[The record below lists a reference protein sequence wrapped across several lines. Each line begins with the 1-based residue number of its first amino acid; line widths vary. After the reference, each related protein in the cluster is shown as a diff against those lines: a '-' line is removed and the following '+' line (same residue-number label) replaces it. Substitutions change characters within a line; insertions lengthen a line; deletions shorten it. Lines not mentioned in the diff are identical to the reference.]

1 MEILKNIKIGVIYG
15 GDSPEREVSLASGT
29 AVVKALKE
37 LDLDVEPFLVSSALE
52 AVSEVKSSERE
63 VFFIAL
69 HGGWGEDG
77 RLQGALDLL
86 GRKYTGSGHESCAL
100 AMDKRV
106 SKAIFESCKIPTA
119 PYAVLKTDNFPQDLN
134 QKLEELLCL
143 WKTVVVKPSGG
154 GSTVGV
160 TIAHDAET
168 IWKGI
173 HDASLY
179 DQVLLIEKYIPGR
192 EITVTVWEEEGKV
205 TALPIVEIIPKE
217 GFYDYKAKYTPGTT
231 KYQCPADLPEEVGTR
246 VKEAAVASHLALGC
260 RVYSRVDIR
269 LSEDGTPYV
278 LEVNT
283 APGMTATSL
292 VPKASAAMGWSFS
305 DLVAKIVINS
315 LKKYK

>member
-1 MEILKNIKIGVIYG
+1 MEMLKNVKIGVIYG

-29 AVVKALKE
+29 AVLKALEE
-37 LDLDVEPFLVSSALE
+37 LDLKVEPLLVSSALD
-52 AVSEVKSSERE
+52 AVSKVQSSRCD
-63 VFFIAL
+63 VFFVAL
-69 HGGWGEDG
+69 HGSWGEDG

-86 GRKYTGSGHESCAL
+86 GKKYTGSGHESCAL

-119 PYAVLKTDNFPQDLN
+119 PYVVLQRDKFLGNLN

-143 WKTVVVKPSGG
+143 WQAVVVKPSGC

-160 TIAHDAET
+160 TISRDVET
-168 IWKGI
+168 ICKGI
-173 HDASLY
+173 REASQY
-179 DQVLLIEKYIPGR
+179 DQVLLVEKYIPGR

-205 TALPIVEIIPKE
+205 EALPIVEIIPKE
-217 GFYDYKAKYTPGTT
+217 GFYDYRAKYTSGITR
-231 KYQCPADLPEEVGTR
+231 YQCPADLPDEVGAR
-246 VKEAAVASHLALGC
+246 VKEVAVASHLALGC

-292 VPKASAAMGWSFS
+292 VPKAASAKGWSFPE
-305 DLVAKIVINS
+305 LVARIVINS
-315 LKKYK
+315 LRKYK